1 MCVRNSEVSQRADFI
16 YLGLLN
22 VRKLEKTIF
31 EQWPTDFAY
40 FDTTST
46 ELVINVFR
54 KAIEYNWEENIPLV
68 IISQIYLCQ
77 TVRADSVAVIC
88 SPDHESVRNISTC
101 GWKKYYQELKVNL
114 EISFCRKIFRNF
126 HLKFPSGSMFPLARY
141 FDSPC
146 CSRLN
151 RSILE
156 TSLPHLPGK
165 PESKLSM
172 EFLGKTCVI

>member
-1 MCVRNSEVSQRADFI
+1 M
-16 YLGLLN
+16 
-22 VRKLEKTIF
+22 
-31 EQWPTDFAY
+31 
-40 FDTTST
+40 
-46 ELVINVFR
+46 
-54 KAIEYNWEENIPLV
+54 

-101 GWKKYYQELKVNL
+101 VWKRYYQALKVNL

-126 HLKFPSGSMFPLARY
+126 HLKFPSGSMFPLARH

-146 CSRLN
+146 CSRPN
-151 RSILE
+151 HSILE
-156 TSLPHLPGK
+156 TSLPHLPGQ

-172 EFLGKTCVI
+172 EFLGKTCVIECNMSRQQNECCFCLKIHKKY